1 MYDQDPTRP
10 MLLRA
15 YGIINENINAQTAPE
30 LTTTYSWE
38 IEWNEKKLLKV
49 CFLFSFG
56 NHMRV
61 AVRIIHTHLKAYS
74 RSSFHVSG
82 MFMPNVAA
90 TKE

>member
-1 MYDQDPTRP
+1 

-61 AVRIIHTHLKAYS
+61 AVRIIHTHLKAY
-74 RSSFHVSG
+74 FHVYG

>member
-30 LTTTYSWE
+30 LTTTYRWE

-61 AVRIIHTHLKAYS
+61 AVRIIHTHLKAY
-74 RSSFHVSG
+74 FHVYG

>member
-61 AVRIIHTHLKAYS
+61 AVRIIHTHLKAY
-74 RSSFHVSG
+74 FHVYG